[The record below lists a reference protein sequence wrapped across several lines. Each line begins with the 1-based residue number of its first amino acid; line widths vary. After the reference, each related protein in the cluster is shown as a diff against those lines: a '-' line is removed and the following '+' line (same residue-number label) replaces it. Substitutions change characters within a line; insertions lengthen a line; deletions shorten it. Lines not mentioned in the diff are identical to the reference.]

1 MALRQDLDAQRVK
14 FFATASAD
22 EAEIIRRTDAALA
35 AQGIE
40 RRIPKAGEPA
50 PSFNL
55 PNVDGC
61 MIDSAGLLAKGPLII
76 VFYRGGW
83 CPYCNL
89 ELRAYQRASPD
100 IRARGASLVAIS
112 PETPDGALSAKEKN
126 ALEFE
131 VLNDEGNK
139 AAAEFGLVHD
149 VPPELRLLYAKW
161 KLDLPRINGRPGDWS
176 LPLPGTFVIAPTG
189 TILLAHAD
197 SDYRIRLEP
206 SDALMALDRAAETPR
221 RSASR

>member
-1 MALRQDLDAQRVK
+1 MALRQELDAQRVK
-14 FFATASAD
+14 FFASAPAD

-40 RRIPKAGEPA
+40 RRIPKPGDSA
-50 PSFNL
+50 PPFVL
-55 PNVDGC
+55 PSVHGR
-61 MIDSAGLLAKGPLII
+61 MIDSADLLAKGPLIV

-89 ELRAYQRASPD
+89 ELRAYQRALPD

-131 VLNDEGNK
+131 VLSDVGNK
-139 AAAEFGLVHD
+139 AAAAFGLVHD
-149 VPPELRLLYAKW
+149 VPAELRALYAKW
-161 KLDLPRINGRPGDWS
+161 KLDLPRLNGRPDDWS
-176 LPLPGTFVIAPTG
+176 LPLPGTFVIASAG

-206 SDALMALDRAAETPR
+206 SDALVTLDRVAAKPR
-221 RSASR
+221 RMATG